1 MSHFT
6 HIKTRFQNSFYLKK
20 VLTKLNIN
28 YTPKYL
34 KNSIIKPK
42 ILSISHS
49 TQNQTIFKWNGNEY
63 EFIVDLEF
71 WKQDYSVE
79 TFLNKIAQQ
88 YTTELII
95 GENKKMGFEP
105 IIQKINSD
113 GSNSLILERWNT
125 KKKY

>member
-28 YTPKYL
+28 YTPKYV